1 MKRCA
6 IGCGDLGVCRDDG
19 GPCPV
24 NVSASGSANVTDAG
38 WNDPQQ
44 RLEQLQVTLRPG

>member
-19 GPCPV
+19 GPGPV
-24 NVSASGSANVTDAG
+24 NASASGTAIATDAG

-44 RLEQLQVTLRPG
+44 RLPQLQVTLRHG